1 MTGTY
6 KLIKRDLQ
14 REGFNIEAIGPDEE
28 VYFMGPNDK
37 EYRKVDAALFQDIQ
51 KNIAVAKL

>member
-14 REGFNIEAIGPDEE
+14 KEGFNFDVIGPEE
-28 VYFMGPNDK
+28 EIYFMGPNDK
-37 EYRKVDAALFQDIQ
+37 DYKKLDRNLYQDIQ
-51 KNIAVAKL
+51 KNIMAAKL